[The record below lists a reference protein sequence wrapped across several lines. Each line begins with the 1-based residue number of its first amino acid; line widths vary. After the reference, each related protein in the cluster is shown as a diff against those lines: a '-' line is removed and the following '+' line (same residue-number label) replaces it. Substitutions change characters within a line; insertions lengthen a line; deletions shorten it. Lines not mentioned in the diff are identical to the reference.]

1 MTRKL
6 SVLFV
11 LAFFVMSLGSMA
23 VAANAK
29 NASQGKLIT
38 NFEAIPKT
46 MTLSDDVSG
55 DAASSGKPVTAPRA
69 ALGYFMLGDVQVG
82 STEFDY
88 QSNDRQQR
96 QVTIGSDNRIHTIW
110 INREFGADP
119 KPRTIFYNGFRTVGT
134 PFAPMTATFI
144 SPLDG
149 NGGYGSIAIG
159 PTDTL
164 AVVAY
169 HYTMTPGVG
178 HVGPYDTRPRLHAG
192 RQADIFAQTFI
203 RFNYPNADTIM
214 PNILN
219 CQGILTSGTVGET
232 KEGGYIWPSLAA
244 DRDPVSGK
252 TIAHILAKE
261 SPVLDTSGKASLVY
275 FKTLPDAVVPT
286 ATCGF
291 LLDSMSS
298 NINYDIA
305 ASPVSD
311 KVAAVYLY
319 PKTWVTIPAKN
330 LGDNDDVYYR
340 ESSDLG
346 ATWGARTPIRI
357 FDATDSIS
365 SSGMMFYMRGS
376 EVSALYDDNNNLHVL
391 YLAYWAAPVD
401 HYYLILPARLYHW
414 SSNNPTC
421 QVMLVDGNGTWG
433 PSTGRP
439 PLGQQLMAKIS
450 LTQCTVGATKRLYAV
465 YTMYPDSTGL
475 TGNTYS
481 DRSTTPILNGEV
493 VAQGSIDLNGELWG
507 PMVNLSNT
515 RSDGCTS
522 ALSNCFSEG
531 YTNAAPYTNDSM
543 RIQFL
548 VDKDAGSAVQTST
561 SNPQGVLSDNP
572 VIVKGYQCYSIAT
585 EAILSVS
592 PTEIL
597 YPFHTTAAAGPNHT
611 AVVPAVLTNVGN
623 TPAVYTRTVVYTPA
637 VAAWLGFA
645 NSASSSCP
653 AGCTQT
659 QAETITATGPA
670 AEGLYKAEI
679 TWSYTGSKTLKMN
692 VELYNYNDANWI
704 VELNNSIRTTHVR
717 MAVNQTSRV
726 SAQKAGFGFRYF
738 ADGGDTSYMY
748 DGSLMIGTSS
758 TALSM
763 GVFED
768 SAGIGGHLDPN
779 IGRLFGLTA
788 MTFDSATFSSYR
800 KASGTGCNEDS
811 TIAFDAEFLAPKHV
825 DSASFM
831 VGKFSLYAGPKNPA
845 ATINNVMV
853 GYAADWDVPD
863 DSADNSGGVDAALQM
878 VYQKG
883 KWGTNVTRFGALS
896 GWRED
901 AAPVVA
907 GMVVANIKT
916 IYRLRGYVADSLWT
930 KIQNTNTFTSTQMN
944 YPTTTFDTSADLNS
958 MLIFSK
964 TATIKPAASGKFTV
978 YVIFAGQPKA
988 GGSLAGLQGTIAKAK
1003 KFMCSHWGIN
1013 PALCAVACN
1022 SCGDANGDA
1031 VINISDAVYLIAYI
1045 FAGGA
1050 APGDCNYP
1058 FGKGDANGDT
1068 VVNISDAVY
1077 LIAYIFA
1084 GGAAPHCNGM

>member
-1 MTRKL
+1 MTRRL

-11 LAFFVMSLGSMA
+11 LAFFVMSLSSMA

-29 NASQGKLIT
+29 NAGQSKPFILNTAVEENIPAID
-38 NFEAIPKT
+38 NFDSPVAT
-46 MTLSDDVSG
+46 
-55 DAASSGKPVTAPRA
+55 SGKPATTPRA
-69 ALGYFMLGDVQVG
+69 SLGYFMAGEVQVG

-96 QVTIGSDNRIHTIW
+96 QVTMGSDNRIHTVW
-110 INREFGADP
+110 INRNFGESD
-119 KPRTIFYNGFRTVGT
+119 RSIFYNGFRTIGT
-134 PFAPMTATFI
+134 PFSPMTPIFV
-144 SPLDG
+144 SPVPG

-159 PTDTL
+159 PNDTL
-164 AVVAY
+164 AIVTY
-169 HYTMTPGVG
+169 HYTKQAPATDV
-178 HVGPYDTRPRLHAG
+178 RPRLQIG

-203 RFNYPNADTIM
+203 MFDYPNGNNVMQKFPTCTSVFTKGWAADT
-214 PNILN
+214 L
-219 CQGILTSGTVGET
+219 
-232 KEGGYIWPSLAA
+232 EGGYIWPSITA
-244 DRDPVSGK
+244 DFDGTN
-252 TIAHILAKE
+252 TIAHVLARE
-261 SPVLDTSGKASLVY
+261 SAPNTADTSNIVSLVY
-275 FKTLPDAVVPT
+275 YKTVANAGAPT
-286 ATCGF
+286 STCATF
-291 LLDSMSS
+291 LDSTAGG
-298 NINYDIA
+298 INYDITA
-305 ASPVSD
+305 DPTSD
-311 KVAAVYLY
+311 RVAAVYAY
-319 PKTWVTIPAKN
+319 PKVWAGPNFAGN
-330 LGDNDDVYYR
+330 NDLYYR
-340 ESSDLG
+340 ESMDMG
-346 ATWGARTPIRI
+346 ATWGARTLAVS
-357 FDATDSIS
+357 FTNADSVLG
-365 SSGMMFYMRGS
+365 SGGTSYYFERAN
-376 EVSALYDDNNNLHVL
+376 EVSALYDDLHCLHVL
-391 YLAYWAAPVD
+391 YSTSWTAPKSS
-401 HYYLILPARLYHW
+401 YGLIIPARLYHW
-414 SSNNPTC
+414 NSCDPTC
-421 QVMLVDGNGTWG
+421 KVMLLDAFGTWG
-433 PSTGRP
+433 AVSGALPPTGQNL
-439 PLGQQLMAKIS
+439 LGKIS
-450 LTQCTVGATKRLYAV
+450 LTQCTVGANKRLYAV
-465 YTMYPDSTGL
+465 YIVYPDSTGI

-481 DRSTTPILNGEV
+481 DRSATTQIVNGEIV
-493 VAQGSIDLNGELWG
+493 VQASTSTTGALWG
-507 PMVNLSNT
+507 PVVNVSNT

-522 ALSNCFSEG
+522 ALGNCFSES
-531 YTNAAPYTNDSM
+531 YTSTAQYTNDSM
-543 RIQFL
+543 RIQYML
-548 VDKDAGSAVQTST
+548 DKDAGWAIQGTT
-561 SNPQGVLSDNP
+561 TNPQGVLTDNP
-572 VIVKGYQCYSIAT
+572 VIVRSYPCYAPT
-585 EAILSVS
+585 PTAILSVS

-597 YPFHTTAAAGPNHT
+597 YPFHTIPTGTAA
-611 AVVPAVLTNVGN
+611 VPTILTNIGN
-623 TPAVYTRTVVYTPA
+623 ADAVYTRTVSYA
-637 VAAWLGFA
+637 SGSGWLSFL
-645 NSASSSCP
+645 NSASSSVP

-659 QAETITATGPA
+659 QNETITATGPA
-670 AEGLYKAEI
+670 IEGLYKATI
-679 TWSYTGSKTLKMN
+679 TWSYNPGSKTLNMP
-692 VELYNYNDANWI
+692 VELYNYNNANWI
-704 VELNNSIRTTHVR
+704 VELNGSIRTTHVR
-717 MAVNQTSRV
+717 MAVNQTSRA

-748 DGSLMIGTSS
+748 DGSLMMGTSS
-758 TALSM
+758 TTLSM

-768 SAGIGGHLDPN
+768 SASIFGHQDTT

-788 MTFDSATFSSYR
+788 MTFDSTTFASYR
-800 KASGTGCNEDS
+800 KASGTGCNKDS
-811 TIAFDAEFLAPKHV
+811 SIAFDAEFLAPKHV
-825 DSASFM
+825 DSASFI

-863 DSADNSGGVDAALQM
+863 DSADNTGGVDAALQM

-916 IYRLRGYVADSLWT
+916 IYRLRGYVHDSLWT